1 MATVVT
7 GDCLRQPD
15 FLAPSD
21 RIEHLP
27 FLFWLVPALA
37 PLVCVDLGAGSGTG
51 YFALC
56 QAVAAAGLPA
66 RCLACDLWDGAEGAG
81 SFRTVSD
88 HNARHYAGFSQI
100 RQADPGAGP
109 APAFPGPVGLL
120 VIGGDSAE
128 AGFAAWSGVLAPGAV
143 VLIHG
148 TDAGAA
154 ARLWQRLSADHPAFG
169 FRHGGGLGVV
179 AMGETPPGLAGL
191 FDTGAD
197 PDAGEAL
204 RATFAALG
212 RGLAAG
218 LERDDLRAAVEALT
232 VGADAAQA
240 PHGDPAEL
248 AALRRDLARA
258 RGRPLRTLGDYLAFR
273 LLGGLARFS
282 PPLSGKRAARLVR
295 SAAKR
300 DPARSLGADDAPGD
314 RDAAGDSGATARLA
328 PATAGR
334 TADPARPTVL
344 VVSHEASL
352 TGAPVLAWNLVR
364 TLAETCNVVT
374 LTLKGGP
381 LCGPFRAASV
391 AFYETDR
398 KTIGAGALRRMVR
411 GICARHGIAYA
422 LVNSVQSRAVLPG
435 LRAAGVPSVALI
447 HEFAANIRPA
457 GAMAEVIRDA
467 DRVVFSTRMTLENA
481 LASCGLSRGA
491 AIHVLPQGK
500 CLVPA
505 AGDGGDAAA
514 ERHRLDGLL
523 RPGGAG
529 AEAEAGVDAGPR
541 DYVVI
546 GAGAIEPRKGVDL
559 FIECA
564 TRLCAAPGGGRFR
577 FVWIGAGY
585 DPETDNRGSALL
597 ADQIARA
604 GIGGQLAVIPP
615 TGEIEYAYRQA
626 DLLLLTSRLDPLPN
640 VAIDALVAGTPVV
653 CFARTTGIADV
664 LAESGLAAAC
674 VARYLDTADM
684 AAKVRAL
691 ADDTAFRAGVAR
703 QGQQAAAARF
713 DFPRYAARLQ
723 ALAGSVQPRAQQ
735 IEADVAAIAASGA
748 FRPDFFRPRP
758 RARDSADAAIAEYVR
773 ASWEGAALRKPMP
786 GFNPAVY
793 AERTDPAEKGG
804 SGEPFVRF
812 LAAGQPAGPWAC
824 PLITPDSPN
833 ALPADPPR
841 VALQIHAFYLDEV
854 GAILDRLMRNRAR
867 PDLFVSTLAG
877 QVDAARAAFAAY
889 DGPVAAIEPVP
900 NRGRDIAPWLTHFG
914 PRLTDGYD
922 IIGHVH
928 TKKTL
933 DYGARRTID
942 AWKDFLAEN
951 LLGGDR
957 GGAMLDRV
965 LAAMTAD
972 PQIAIVF
979 PDDPNVMGWG
989 PNRAIAETLAARMGI
1004 DLLPDQFDFSVGS
1017 MAWMRA
1023 GLFRQ
1028 FVALGLDWGD
1038 YPTEPVPHDGTVL
1051 HALER
1056 LFGVVPAI
1064 RGQAVAL
1071 TNVPGL
1077 SR

>member
-1 MATVVT
+1 MATIVT

-37 PLVCVDLGAGSGTG
+37 PLVCVDLGAGTGTG

-56 QAVAAAGLPA
+56 QAVAAAGLPT
-66 RCLACDLWDGAEGAG
+66 RCLACDRWDGAEGAD

-100 RQADPGAGP
+100 RQADPAAGP
-109 APAFPGPVGLL
+109 APGFPGPVDLL

-128 AGFAAWSGVLAPGAV
+128 AGFAAWSGMLAPGAV

-191 FDTGAD
+191 FDAGAD

-232 VGADAAQA
+232 AGADAAQA
-240 PHGDPAEL
+240 PRGDPPEL

-282 PPLSGKRAARLVR
+282 PPLSAKRAARLAR

-300 DPARSLGADDAPGD
+300 DPARSLGADD
-314 RDAAGDSGATARLA
+314 DAAGRADGGEAGGAARLA
-328 PATAGR
+328 AGAEGR
-334 TADPARPTVL
+334 APDPARPTVL
-344 VVSHEASL
+344 VVSHEGSL

-364 TLAETCNVVT
+364 TLSETCNVVT

-381 LCGPFRAASV
+381 LCAPFRAASV

-411 GICARHGIAYA
+411 GLCDRHGIAYA
-422 LVNSVQSRAVLPG
+422 LVNSVQSRAVLPA

-457 GAMAEVIRDA
+457 GAMAEVMRDA

-481 LASCGLSRGA
+481 LTRCGLSRGA

-500 CLVPA
+500 CAVPTA
-505 AGDGGDAAA
+505 EAGDDGAA
-514 ERHRLDGLL
+514 ERRRLDALL
-523 RPGGAG
+523 RPGGAD
-529 AEAEAGVDAGPR
+529 AEGGTR
-541 DYVVI
+541 DFVVI

-615 TGEIEYAYRQA
+615 TGEIEHAYRQA

-664 LAESGLAAAC
+664 LAESGLGAAC

-684 AAKVRAL
+684 AAKVRTL
-691 ADDTAFRAGVAR
+691 ADDAAFRAGVAR

-713 DFPRYAARLQ
+713 DFARYAARLQ
-723 ALAGSVQPRAQQ
+723 ALAGSVQPRAEQVA
-735 IEADVAAIAASGA
+735 ADVAAIAASGA

-758 RARDSADAAIAEYVR
+758 RDRETADAAIADYVR

-793 AERTDPAEKGG
+793 AERADPAGADGG
-804 SGEPFVRF
+804 RGGEPFVRF
-812 LAAGQPAGPWAC
+812 LNAGRPAGPWSF
-824 PLITPDSPN
+824 PVITPDCPA

-854 GAILDRLMRNRAR
+854 GAVLDRLMRNRAR
-867 PDLFVSTLAG
+867 PDLFVSTAAG

-900 NRGRDIAPWLTHFG
+900 NRGRDIAPWLTQFG
-914 PRLTDGYD
+914 PRLAEGYD

-951 LLGGDR
+951 LLGGAR
-957 GGAMLDRV
+957 GGAMLDRI
-965 LAAMTAD
+965 LAAMAAD
-972 PQIAIVF
+972 PEIALVF
-979 PDDPNVMGWG
+979 PDDPNVIGWG
-989 PNRAIAETLAARMGI
+989 SNRAIAETLAARMGI
-1004 DLLPDQFDFSVGS
+1004 DLLPDQFDFPVGS

-1028 FVALGLDWGD
+1028 FVALGLNWGD
-1038 YPTEPVPHDGTVL
+1038 YPAEPVPHDGTVL

-1056 LFGVVPAI
+1056 LFGVVPVI
-1064 RGQAVAL
+1064 RGEAIAV